1 MFWIFYLLLAVILKF
16 TLSFDRVQQ
25 RKGFRKFL
33 LKYIQNIN
41 VKKYLIT
48 TFVILMVCG
57 NSVLMNEINVLW
69 EGTDANKSISDIT
82 PKEKPYPRTAI
93 VLASTSLS
101 PATSRYGT
109 RWIECS
115 RILKPIFS
123 FLKSASTRKPLFC
136 RDFTTFSQY

>member
-1 MFWIFYLLLAVILKF
+1 MFFVLSKLLAFLFNPMFWIFYLLLAVILKF

-82 PKEKPYPRTAI
+82 PNEN
-93 VLASTSLS
+93 
-101 PATSRYGT
+101 
-109 RWIECS
+109 
-115 RILKPIFS
+115 PIPIPS
-123 FLKSASTRKPLFC
+123 F
-136 RDFTTFSQY
+136 